1 MTYGSTWMSNNVT
14 LIEDGVAPPAR
25 RERNRPS
32 WALAVAGFVVG
43 LGLGVTVVGPP
54 PAETEQPSSLTTPTG
69 EPPVATLGTDPVAP
83 ALGDVVPGFLDALVV
98 ISDRGG
104 GALDRIL
111 WPNRSGLTVT
121 SLTGGKGV
129 LLDPEAQHVAM
140 STTVPG
146 LDGVILSMGRP
157 SAVEPVASGVTSYA
171 WHDSTP
177 GWLGYTVDSVN
188 TTQLFTSKG
197 EFGSTHVVELE
208 GAGATVVGWGDWGW
222 ALQDPV
228 GGVLLLVTPE
238 GEFRDSEVG
247 VGLDTSSDGWVFMA
261 EGEELKLVSA
271 GGGVRR
277 IAPSAEVGP
286 IRAARLS
293 PDGQM
298 VAISGSDGLVVLDVE
313 SGSVH
318 ELSGMDTDVI
328 AWSSESRFLITG
340 TGAGVVIFEIGA
352 DTVQAMLRE
361 HPVVQVGVVTLGS

>member
-69 EPPVATLGTDPVAP
+69 EPPVATLGTAPVSP
-83 ALGDVVPGFLDALVV
+83 GLGDVIPGFLDALVV
-98 ISDRGG
+98 VSDRGG

-121 SLTGGKGV
+121 SLTGGSGV
-129 LLDPEAQHVAM
+129 LLDAQAQHVAM

-157 SAVEPVASGVTSYA
+157 SAVEPVASGVTSYV
-171 WHDSTP
+171 WHDSTS
-177 GWLGYTVDSVN
+177 GWLGYTVDSGS
-188 TTQLFTSKG
+188 TTQLFTTKG
-197 EFGSTHVVELE
+197 EFASTHVVELA

-222 ALQDPV
+222 ALQDPAGEV
-228 GGVLLLVTPE
+228 VLLTSE

-247 VGLDTSSDGWVFMA
+247 LALDTSSSGWVFMA
-261 EGEELKLVSA
+261 EGGDLKLVSA

-286 IRAARLS
+286 IRAARFS

-313 SGSVH
+313 SGAVG

-361 HPVVQVGVVTLGS
+361 HPVVQVGVVPLGS